1 MTPTCPACTSTR
13 VRLSHRSTRNR
24 LTAGT
29 CQACGLRFIL
39 ERLSAAQQSA
49 LYQNPETY
57 RHFVEAERSV
67 DALSGRQRGWARQL
81 SRAIQPAAFT
91 EAHRR
96 RPRLLD
102 IGCGAGDFLVVARDE
117 GFDGSGLEISA
128 AAGAL
133 AKEFHQ
139 LDVQVGDYRSNQQFG
154 YYEAVTMIGVLEHVL
169 DPVDL
174 VQHAGRLLTPGG
186 VLLIY
191 TPVWG
196 VYDRMTSWVA
206 RVSNSRWSQFIDRRI
221 NAAHLQIFPQETLR
235 VLLEAQGLSVQ
246 ESRRVCEYNLPVGNY
261 LRSMSIG
268 AGTLGRIATAAVG
281 GLIDRNL
288 FFRNN
293 QRVLA
298 AKRAG

>member
-1 MTPTCPACTSTR
+1 M
-13 VRLSHRSTRNR
+13 
-24 LTAGT
+24 
-29 CQACGLRFIL
+29 
-39 ERLSAAQQSA
+39 AQQSA

-67 DALSGRQRGWARQL
+67 VAFSERQRAWARQL
-81 SRAIQPAAFT
+81 SRAIQPAVFSDR
-91 EAHRR
+91 HGR
-96 RPRLLD
+96 RPGLLD

-117 GFDGSGLEISA
+117 GFDVSGIEISA

-139 LDVQVGDYRSNQQFG
+139 LDVQVGGYQSEQRFG
-154 YYEAVTMIGVLEHVL
+154 HYEAVTVIGVLEHVL
-169 DPVDL
+169 DPVGL
-174 VQHAGRLLTPGG
+174 VQHAARLLAPGG

-196 VYDRMTSWVA
+196 AYDRLTSWLA
-206 RVSNSRWSQFIDRRI
+206 RASSGRWSRFIDRRI
-221 NAAHLQIFPQETLR
+221 NSAHLQIFPQETLR
-235 VLLEAQGLSVQ
+235 LLLEAQGLSVQ
-246 ESRRVCEYNLPVGNY
+246 DSQRVCEYNLPVGHY
-261 LRSMSIG
+261 LKSMSIG
-268 AGTLGRIATAAVG
+268 AGTLGKIGTAAVA

-298 AKRAG
+298 SKVE